1 MDRSD
6 RFLQGCMN
14 AMAELTVTEAS
25 RILGLS
31 AATVKRR
38 LARGE
43 LIGRKETR
51 PQGTRWL
58 VEIDTDRIKGNQQI
72 TDSSVNGDSTSAGE
86 LTMIA
91 WLQDELTNRRRE
103 VQELHTLLAQQTAL
117 NAGRRPWWMFWK

>member
-1 MDRSD
+1 
-6 RFLQGCMN
+6 MN

-38 LARGE
+38 LVSGS
-43 LIGRKETR
+43 LTGRKETR

-58 VEIDTDRIKGNQQI
+58 VEVDTDHIKGNRQV
-72 TDSSVNGDSTSAGE
+72 TDSSVNGSTGAGE

-91 WLQDELTNRRRE
+91 WLQEELTARR
-103 VQELHTLLAQQTAL
+103 QEIQQLHILLSQQTAL
-117 NAGRRPWWMFWK
+117 NAARRPWWMFW

>member
-1 MDRSD
+1 
-6 RFLQGCMN
+6 MN
-14 AMAELTVTEAS
+14 AMAELTITEAS

-38 LARGE
+38 LASGE
-43 LIGRKETR
+43 LTGRKEAR

-58 VEIDTDRIKGNQQI
+58 VEINTDRIKDNPPL
-72 TDSSVNGDSTSAGE
+72 TDSSLEGSSTGAGE

-91 WLQDELTNRRRE
+91 WLQEELTARRRE
-103 VQELHTLLAQQTAL
+103 VAELHQLLAQQTAL

>member
-1 MDRSD
+1 
-6 RFLQGCMN
+6 MN

-38 LARGE
+38 LVRGE
-43 LIGRKETR
+43 LTGRKEIR

-58 VEIDTDRIKGNQQI
+58 VEVDTSTKVNPQVTDR
-72 TDSSVNGDSTSAGE
+72 SVNGAGE

-91 WLQDELTNRRRE
+91 WLQEELTARRRE
-103 VQELHTLLAQQTAL
+103 VAELHQLLAQQTAL